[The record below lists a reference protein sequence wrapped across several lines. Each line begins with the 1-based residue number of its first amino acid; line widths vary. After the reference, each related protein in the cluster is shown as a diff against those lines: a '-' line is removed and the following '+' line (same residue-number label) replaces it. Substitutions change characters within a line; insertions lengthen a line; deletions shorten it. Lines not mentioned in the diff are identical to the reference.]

1 MHLNTFASKAATSAV
16 IVGTPVMIYN
26 FLLTVLSQRHFRIS
40 ANAFHFFPRNNGRGT
55 AQVDLPQVGLA
66 SVKSSPGCVL
76 RCDYWVIEAIN
87 VFNSAMTLRLYS
99 LLWLMFVFFLQNV
112 PNFLEKVMQLF
123 KLYLTT
129 KCLGQKEFFHVAKG
143 VTCFMEME
151 QNDCQRLLIAILM
164 HLGLDNTALS
174 VGRVWMLFL

>member
-1 MHLNTFASKAATSAV
+1 
-16 IVGTPVMIYN
+16 
-26 FLLTVLSQRHFRIS
+26 
-40 ANAFHFFPRNNGRGT
+40 
-55 AQVDLPQVGLA
+55 
-66 SVKSSPGCVL
+66 
-76 RCDYWVIEAIN
+76 
-87 VFNSAMTLRLYS
+87 
-99 LLWLMFVFFLQNV
+99 MFVFFLQNV

-123 KLYLTT
+123 KLYLTS

-174 VGRVWMLFL
+174 VGRV